1 MLFRSAQRQSKKAKH
16 EEMLENCCAKS
27 RGNRKDAFHW
37 RKKRQEKRRLCS
49 GNFFVANILQLLS
62 RRLSGKRTT
71 TDIVPGSSSQKQSF
85 MPRSASSQDGVAL
98 SLSPAPMSQ
107 LLLNDNSH
115 LTVQTATTQV
125 IFPLITSINHFLD

>member
-1 MLFRSAQRQSKKAKH
+1 MHRLLSSTNEITLHVIPLSSTTIKEGEARRNVGKLLKKKPRKPQRRVPLEKKAP
-16 EEMLENCCAKS
+16 
-27 RGNRKDAFHW
+27 RKASTLF
-37 RKKRQEKRRLCS
+37 
-49 GNFFVANILQLLS
+49 

-107 LLLNDNSH
+107 LLLNDTSH
-115 LTVQTATTQV
+115 LSVQQAQV
-125 IFPLITSINHFLD
+125 VSIKVALF